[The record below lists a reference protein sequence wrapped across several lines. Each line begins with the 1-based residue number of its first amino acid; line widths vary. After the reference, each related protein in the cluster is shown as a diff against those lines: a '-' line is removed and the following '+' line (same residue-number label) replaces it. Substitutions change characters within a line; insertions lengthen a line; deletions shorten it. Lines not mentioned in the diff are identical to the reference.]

1 MPTAMLINHLQA
13 VSTIARHMAACA
25 GFNDNLQAC
34 CGVSGY
40 LHDIGKTASGGN
52 LPDSLAGRQ

>member
-1 MPTAMLINHLQA
+1 MLINHLQA